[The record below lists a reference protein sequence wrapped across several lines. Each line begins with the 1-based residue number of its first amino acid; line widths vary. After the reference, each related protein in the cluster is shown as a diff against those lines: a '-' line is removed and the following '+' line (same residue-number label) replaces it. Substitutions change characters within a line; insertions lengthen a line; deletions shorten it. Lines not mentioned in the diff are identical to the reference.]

1 MATPKYSYM
10 ENPKH
15 DLTGFKIEEGKY
27 KDVVYTYGKVSPIE
41 ESDKLRLK
49 FEYNIHENPNRC
61 NTDSGDFINVI
72 GDILAV
78 EAEKENKDSGNS
90 RENRTNSTQKSN
102 T

>member
-15 DLTGFKIEEGKY
+15 DLTGFKIEDGKY

-41 ESDKLRLK
+41 ESEKLRLK
-49 FEYNIHENPNRC
+49 FEYTIHENPNRC

-78 EAEKENKDSGNS
+78 EAEKENVKSGNS
-90 RENRTNSTQKSN
+90 EEDRENSSQKSN

>member
-1 MATPKYSYM
+1 MAIPKYTYM

-15 DLTGFKIEEGKY
+15 DLTGFKIEEGIY
-27 KDVVYTYGKVSPIE
+27 QDVVYTYGKISPRE
-41 ESDKLRLK
+41 ENGKLRLK
-49 FEYNIHENPNRC
+49 FEYNVHENPRHA

-78 EAEKENKDSGNS
+78 EAEKENVSGYS
-90 RENRTNSTQKSN
+90 GEDRENSSQKSN

>member
-1 MATPKYSYM
+1 MATPKYSYQ
-10 ENPKH
+10 ENPSS

-27 KDVVYTYGKVSPIE
+27 KDVIYTYGKVSPIE
-41 ESDKLRLK
+41 ESEKLRLK
-49 FEYNIHENPNRC
+49 FEYNVHENPRHA

-78 EAEKENKDSGNS
+78 EAEKENVSGNS
-90 RENRTNSTQKSN
+90 GEDRENSSQKSN